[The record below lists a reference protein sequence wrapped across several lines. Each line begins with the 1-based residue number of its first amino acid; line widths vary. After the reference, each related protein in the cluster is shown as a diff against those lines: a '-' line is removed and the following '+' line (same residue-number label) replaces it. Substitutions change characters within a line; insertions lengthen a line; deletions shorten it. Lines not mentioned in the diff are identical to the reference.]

1 MVDDVGLYGTD
12 ISLRWIED
20 KLQQS
25 LQTSAR
31 FGPNV
36 TTAKI
41 GIGRGFMSVML
52 RLVADWIADDDQAKQ
67 LPPSFVVKIPT
78 TKTTTDITSGEAFRE
93 QMKEV
98 DDTVD
103 PDDYFKG
110 FEAVLSMVR

>member
-1 MVDDVGLYGTD
+1 MIDDVGLYGTD
-12 ISLRWIED
+12 ISLRLIEN

-36 TTAKI
+36 STTKI
-41 GIGRGFMSVML
+41 GIGRGFMSVMV

-78 TKTTTDITSGEAFRE
+78 TKTTTDLTSSEAFRE
-93 QMKEV
+93 QMKDV
-98 DDTVD
+98 DISLD
-103 PDDYFKG
+103 PADYSEG
-110 FEAVLSMVR
+110 FEAVLNMVR